1 MNYGEVKSHFEA
13 LLNRSDN
20 TSALTTTFIE
30 QGIRRVARMLRS
42 GMNEKV
48 QVITLSQP
56 TASITLPSDFLELI
70 SLYYKD
76 RELVRLPN
84 SQFRPYADN
93 PVKGKPDH
101 FTRQQ
106 ETLFIH
112 PQPSDGDITLYYY
125 GDFDPLSSDTDSNAL
140 TVSAPEVVI
149 YAALTFSADYYLDE
163 RASLFEQKFQTFL
176 AEIQSQANDQ
186 ELNGSTQVIAP
197 AYRFEDDI

>member
-20 TSALTTTFIE
+20 TSALTNTFIE
-30 QGIRRVARMLRS
+30 QGIRRVGTMLRS
-42 GMNEKV
+42 AMNEKV

-56 TASITLPSDFLELI
+56 TASITLPSNFLELI

-76 RELVRLPN
+76 RELIRLPN
-84 SQFRPYADN
+84 SQFRPFAEN
-93 PVKGKPDH
+93 PIQGKPDH

-106 ETLFIH
+106 EALFIH
-112 PQPSDGDITLYYY
+112 PQPSDGELTLYYY
-125 GDFDPLSSDTDSNAL
+125 GDFDALSADSDTNAL
-140 TVSAPEVVI
+140 TESAPDLLL
-149 YAALTFSADYYLDE
+149 YAALTYAADYYLDE
-163 RASLFEQKFQTFL
+163 RATIFEQKFQAFL
-176 AEIQSQANDQ
+176 NEIQTQADDQ